1 MDKNLQNI
9 EDLFYSALNE
19 VEVEPSQ
26 NYWEAM
32 DRKFGKHK
40 IVSIKS
46 GYTNLKRIALLM
58 VSLLISFSL
67 FEINS
72 IQHNKRLAKSNDIRS
87 NKPHQSILLNKNS
100 LNREVT
106 KNDSSIVMDGVRSNG
121 YKKENSMDKKSISK
135 NSGMNVSN
143 EASPNNSYDQHLKKN
158 IADIPG
164 ISLFEK
170 SVPGNKKNIQPGH
183 IENPLK
189 QSALPNRDKN
199 FKVTNEKS
207 DMVYNE
213 DKVEDQVSLFKE
225 TENRFIE
232 NFKLQLKDSITQIK
246 SIKSKF
252 AFDSNSENKS
262 NNEFTKKRSNRGK
275 VSALSIMPFY
285 SPDIAWYSLQ
295 NDNLNN
301 QSTNAGEFESEE
313 KHEFSST
320 YGILVA
326 YNLNKRWGVQTG
338 MTLSNI
344 NITINPETLYAQPDN
359 TGNVKYRIN
368 TSSGY
373 GYVLPSFSSNP
384 VMGDSLYAFTSLHSL
399 QYIGVPIAVTYN
411 FTLGK
416 FNLNVV
422 EGISANLLS
431 KSKLETT
438 VENGFQKSS
447 ESINKIQG
455 LKNIY
460 FSGLTGLNVDL
471 RLAKRT
477 AISITPTIR
486 YALNSINKNTP
497 VKSYP
502 MSFGSV
508 VGVKIG
514 L

>member
-19 VEVEPSQ
+19 VEEEPSQ

-32 DRKFGKHK
+32 DREFGKHK
-40 IVSIKS
+40 IISIKKE
-46 GYTNLKRIALLM
+46 YTNLKRIALL
-58 VSLLISFSL
+58 LLLLLMSFSL

-72 IQHNKRLAKSNDIRS
+72 ISHNQRLARKNEIHSDKLLKSAIIN
-87 NKPHQSILLNKNS
+87 NKGLSGK
-100 LNREVT
+100 VT
-106 KNDSSIVMDGVRSNG
+106 NDSGIAMGAIHIKV
-121 YKKENSMDKKSISK
+121 YKKENTVGK
-135 NSGMNVSN
+135 NSIGENN
-143 EASPNNSYDQHLKKN
+143 GTNASSEVTPINSYDQHLKKN
-158 IADIPG
+158 IPG
-164 ISLFEK
+164 ISLSGK
-170 SVPGNKKNIQPGH
+170 SVPVNQKNIQPGYM
-183 IENPLK
+183 ENPVR
-189 QSALPNRDKN
+189 QSALPNRNKN
-199 FKVTNEKS
+199 FKVIKNEKM
-207 DMVYNE
+207 DIVYNDE
-213 DKVEDQVSLFKE
+213 KIENQVSLLKE
-225 TENRFIE
+225 TENRLME
-232 NFKLQLKDSITQIK
+232 NLKLQLKDSINTKKTIEPKIVFK
-246 SIKSKF
+246 SNI
-252 AFDSNSENKS
+252 NNKS
-262 NNEFTKKRSNRGK
+262 GNDLAKKYK
-275 VSALSIMPFY
+275 EVKASAFSITPFF
-285 SPDIAWYSLQ
+285 SADIAWYRLQ
-295 NDNLNN
+295 NDNLNS
-301 QSTNAGEFESEE
+301 QSTNASEFESEE

-320 YGILVA
+320 YGILVG

-338 MTLSNI
+338 ITLSNI

-359 TGNVKYRIN
+359 AGNIKYRIN

-384 VMGDSLYAFTSLHSL
+384 VIGDSLYAFTSTHSL
-399 QYIGVPIAVTYN
+399 QYIGVPIAVSYN
-411 FTLGK
+411 FSLGK
-416 FNLNVV
+416 FKLNVV
-422 EGISANLLS
+422 EGISANLLV

-438 VENGFQKSS
+438 VESGFQNSS
-447 ESINKIQG
+447 ESINKLQG

-477 AISITPTIR
+477 TISITPTIR

>member
-32 DRKFGKHK
+32 DREFGKHK
-40 IVSIKS
+40 IISIKS
-46 GYTNLKRIALLM
+46 GYTNLKRIALLLLL
-58 VSLLISFSL
+58 LLISFSL

-72 IQHNKRLAKSNDIRS
+72 IQHNQRLAKKNEIHSDKLSKSAIIN
-87 NKPHQSILLNKNS
+87 NKGLSGK
-100 LNREVT
+100 VT
-106 KNDSSIVMDGVRSNG
+106 NDSAIAMGAIHISG
-121 YKKENSMDKKSISK
+121 YKKENAVGKNLISAYNGK
-135 NSGMNVSN
+135 NLPSGT
-143 EASPNNSYDQHLKKN
+143 SPNDNYDQHRKKN
-158 IADIPG
+158 ILGIP
-164 ISLFEK
+164 ISEK
-170 SVPGNKKNIQPGH
+170 SVPEPSKNHTPGYKENPTRQLAYLDRIKNSKGIEDEKLGVENNGEK
-183 IENPLK
+183 IEN
-189 QSALPNRDKN
+189 RI
-199 FKVTNEKS
+199 
-207 DMVYNE
+207 
-213 DKVEDQVSLFKE
+213 
-225 TENRFIE
+225 IE
-232 NFKLQLKDSITQIK
+232 NIKLQLKDSVNAKK
-246 SIKSKF
+246 SINLKIV
-252 AFDSNSENKS
+252 FDSNVDNKS
-262 NNEFTKKRSNRGK
+262 NNVLTKRNNEVKA
-275 VSALSIMPFY
+275 SAFSIMPFF
-285 SPDIAWYSLQ
+285 SPDVAWYRLQ

-301 QSTNAGEFESEE
+301 QFNNAGEFESEE

-320 YGILVA
+320 YGILVG
-326 YNLNKRWGVQTG
+326 YNLNKRWGIQTG
-338 MTLSNI
+338 ITLSNI

-359 TGNVKYRIN
+359 TGNIKYRIN

-373 GYVLPSFSSNP
+373 GFVLPSFSSNP

-399 QYIGVPIAVTYN
+399 QYIGVPIAATYN

-438 VENGFQKSS
+438 VENGFQNSS

-471 RLAKRT
+471 RLEKRT
-477 AISITPTIR
+477 TISITPTIR